1 MAVIDPSL
9 PHMRKAV
16 AYVDEKLKEA
26 GVGTSDRETLRR
38 VCEEAA
44 VLYSLGPQE
53 SVFLEEFF
61 SKKE

>member
-1 MAVIDPSL
+1 MAVIDSNL

-16 AYVDEKLKEA
+16 SYVDEKLKE
-26 GVGTSDRETLRR
+26 VGSTPQDRETLRR

-44 VLYSLGPQE
+44 VLFSLGPQE

-61 SKKE
+61 AKED

>member
-9 PHMRKAV
+9 PHVRKAV
-16 AYVDEKLKEA
+16 SYVDEKLKGA
-26 GVGTSDRETLRR
+26 GVDASDRETLRR

-61 SKKE
+61 SKKD

>member
-16 AYVDEKLKEA
+16 SYVDEKLKEA
-26 GVGTSDRETLRR
+26 GVDASDRETLRR
-38 VCEEAA
+38 ICEEAA

-61 SKKE
+61 SKKD